1 MNEFEIIEHYFKPKL
16 PNNQQELE
24 LGIGDDAAVIDI
36 PQNEELVISMDTL
49 VEGVHFLK
57 DTHPKD
63 IANKSLLVNLSDM
76 AAMGALP
83 KWITLSLTL
92 PNNNSDWIKEF
103 SKKFNSLLADYSLA
117 LIGGD
122 LTKGPLSITIQ
133 AHGVVPKGKFLRRSG
148 AKPGD
153 SIYVTGELGAAAYT
167 LRYLE
172 DSDEKL
178 KPTKKEIQRLNK
190 PEPRIQTGLELRDI
204 ATSCIDISD
213 GLFIDLSHILR
224 CSKVG
229 AEVKLQDIPY
239 SSTLQELKNSRR
251 TKDLAI
257 NLALT
262 GGDDYEL
269 CFTIPSNLSNADLE
283 KIITTS
289 KVSKIGIINKLS
301 SKLNLIDGNDKP
313 YKVESVGFQHF

>member
-1 MNEFEIIEHYFKPKL
+1 MNEFEIIERYFKPKL
-16 PNNQQELE
+16 QDNEQGLE
-24 LGIGDDAAVIDI
+24 LGVGDDAAVINISQD
-36 PQNEELVISMDTL
+36 EELVVSIDTL

-57 DTHPKD
+57 DTSPQD
-63 IANKSLLVNLSDM
+63 IANKSLLVNLSDI
-76 AAMGALP
+76 AAMGASP
-83 KWITLSLTL
+83 RWITLSLTL
-92 PNNNSDWIKEF
+92 PDNNSDWLKEF
-103 SKKFNSLLADYSLA
+103 SKQFNSLLADYSLV

-133 AHGVVPKGKFLRRSG
+133 AHGIVPKGKFLCRSG
-148 AKPGD
+148 AKSGD

-190 PEPRIQTGLELRDI
+190 PEPRIKTGLEIRDI

-239 SSTLQELKNSRR
+239 SSTLRKLN
-251 TKDLAI
+251 KDLAI
-257 NLALT
+257 DLALT

-269 CFTIPSNLSNADLE
+269 CFTIPSNVSNTDLE
-283 KIITTS
+283 KMITTS
-289 KVSKIGIINKLS
+289 KVSKIGRINELS
-301 SKLNLIDGNDKP
+301 SKLNLIDDDEKP
-313 YKVESVGFQHF
+313 YKLESAGFQHF

>member
-1 MNEFEIIEHYFKPKL
+1 MNEFEIIERYFKPKL
-16 PNNQQELE
+16 QDNKQGLE
-24 LGIGDDAAVIDI
+24 LGIGDDAAVINISQD
-36 PQNEELVISMDTL
+36 EELVVSIDTL

-57 DTHPKD
+57 DTSPQD
-63 IANKSLLVNLSDM
+63 IANKSLLVNLSDI
-76 AAMGALP
+76 AAMGASP
-83 KWITLSLTL
+83 RWITLSLTL
-92 PNNNSDWIKEF
+92 PENNSDWLKEF
-103 SKKFNSLLADYSLA
+103 SKQFNSLLADYSLV

-133 AHGVVPKGKFLRRSG
+133 AHGIVPKGKFLCRSG

-167 LRYLE
+167 LKYLK

-190 PEPRIQTGLELRDI
+190 PEPRIKTGLEIRDI

-239 SSTLQELKNSRR
+239 SSTLQKLN
-251 TKDLAI
+251 KDLAVD
-257 NLALT
+257 LALT

-269 CFTIPSNLSNADLE
+269 CFTIPSNVSNIDLE
-283 KIITTS
+283 KMITKS
-289 KVSKIGIINKLS
+289 KVSKIGRINELN
-301 SKLNLIDGNDKP
+301 SKLNLIDDEKP
-313 YKVESVGFQHF
+313 YELKSVGFQHF

>member
-16 PNNQQELE
+16 LDNQQELK

-36 PQNEELVISMDTL
+36 PQDEELVVSIDTL

-57 DTHPKD
+57 DTSPKD
-63 IANKSLLVNLSDM
+63 IANKSLLVNLSDI
-76 AAMGALP
+76 AAMGAEP
-83 KWITLSLTL
+83 RWITLSLTL
-92 PNNNSDWIKEF
+92 PENDLDWLEKF
-103 SKKFNSLLADYSLA
+103 SVQLNKLLTMYSIS

-122 LTKGPLSITIQ
+122 ITKGPLSITIQ
-133 AHGVVPKGKFLRRSG
+133 VHGVVPKGKFLRRSG
-148 AKPGD
+148 ARPGD
-153 SIYVTGELGAAAYT
+153 LIYVTGELGAAAYV

-172 DSDEKL
+172 GSDENL
-178 KPTKKEIQRLNK
+178 KPTEQELQRLNK

-213 GLFIDLSHILR
+213 GLFIDLSHILS

-239 SSTLQELKNSRR
+239 SSTLQKLN
-251 TKDLAI
+251 KDLAI
-257 NLALT
+257 DLALT

-269 CFTIPSNLSNADLE
+269 CFTIPSYISNTDLE
-283 KIITTS
+283 KMITTS
-289 KVSKIGIINKLS
+289 KVSKIGRINELS
-301 SKLNLIDGNDKP
+301 SKLNLIDDDEKP
-313 YKVESVGFQHF
+313 YKLESVGFQHF

>member
-1 MNEFEIIEHYFKPKL
+1 LNEFEIIERYFKPKL
-16 PNNQQELE
+16 QDNEQGLE
-24 LGIGDDAAVIDI
+24 LGVGDDAAVINISQD
-36 PQNEELVISMDTL
+36 EELVVSIDTL

-57 DTHPKD
+57 DTSPQD
-63 IANKSLLVNLSDM
+63 IANKSLLVNLSDI
-76 AAMGALP
+76 AAMGASP
-83 KWITLSLTL
+83 RWITLSLTL
-92 PNNNSDWIKEF
+92 PENNSDWLKEF
-103 SKKFNSLLADYSLA
+103 SKQFNSLLADYSLV

-133 AHGVVPKGKFLRRSG
+133 AHGIVPKGKFLCRSG

-167 LRYLE
+167 LKYLK

-190 PEPRIQTGLELRDI
+190 PEPRIKTGLEIRDI

-213 GLFIDLSHILR
+213 GLFTDLSHILR

-239 SSTLQELKNSRR
+239 SSTLQKLN
-251 TKDLAI
+251 KDLAI
-257 NLALT
+257 DLALT

-269 CFTIPSNLSNADLE
+269 CFTIPSNVSNTDLE
-283 KIITTS
+283 KMITTS
-289 KVSKIGIINKLS
+289 KVSKIGRINELS
-301 SKLNLIDGNDKP
+301 SKLNLIDDDEKS
-313 YKVESVGFQHF
+313 YKLESAGFQHF

>member
-16 PNNQQELE
+16 LDNKQELK

-36 PQNEELVISMDTL
+36 PQDEELVVSIDTL
-49 VEGVHFLK
+49 VQGVHFLK
-57 DTHPKD
+57 DTSPQD
-63 IANKSLLVNLSDM
+63 IANKSLLVNLSDI
-76 AAMGALP
+76 AAMGASP
-83 KWITLSLTL
+83 RWITLSLTL
-92 PNNNSDWIKEF
+92 PDNNSDWLKEF
-103 SKKFNSLLADYSLA
+103 SKQFNSILADYSLV

-133 AHGVVPKGKFLRRSG
+133 AHGIVPKGKFLCRSG
-148 AKPGD
+148 AKPDD

-190 PEPRIQTGLELRDI
+190 PEPRIKTGLEIRDI

-239 SSTLQELKNSRR
+239 SSTLRKLN
-251 TKDLAI
+251 KDLAI
-257 NLALT
+257 DLALT

-269 CFTIPSNLSNADLE
+269 CFTIPSNVSNTDLE
-283 KIITTS
+283 KMITTS
-289 KVSKIGIINKLS
+289 KVSKIGRINELS
-301 SKLNLIDGNDKP
+301 SKLNLIDDDEKP
-313 YKVESVGFQHF
+313 YKLESAGFQHF

>member
-1 MNEFEIIEHYFKPKL
+1 MNEFEIIERYFKPKL
-16 PNNQQELE
+16 QDNKQGLE
-24 LGIGDDAAVIDI
+24 LGIGDDAAVINISQD
-36 PQNEELVISMDTL
+36 EELVVSIDTL

-57 DTHPKD
+57 DTSPQD
-63 IANKSLLVNLSDM
+63 IANKSLLVNLSDI
-76 AAMGALP
+76 AAMGASP
-83 KWITLSLTL
+83 RWITLSLTL
-92 PNNNSDWIKEF
+92 PENNSDWLKEF
-103 SKKFNSLLADYSLA
+103 SKQFNSLLADYSLA

-133 AHGVVPKGKFLRRSG
+133 AHGIVPKGKFLCRSG

-167 LRYLE
+167 LKYLK

-190 PEPRIQTGLELRDI
+190 PEARIKTGLEIRDI

-213 GLFIDLSHILR
+213 GLFTDLSHILR

-239 SSTLQELKNSRR
+239 SSTLRKLN
-251 TKDLAI
+251 KDLAI
-257 NLALT
+257 DLALT

-269 CFTIPSNLSNADLE
+269 CFTIPSNVSNTDLE
-283 KIITTS
+283 KMITTS
-289 KVSKIGIINKLS
+289 KVSKIGRINELS
-301 SKLNLIDGNDKP
+301 SKLNLIDDDEKS
-313 YKVESVGFQHF
+313 YKLESAGFQHF

>member
-1 MNEFEIIEHYFKPKL
+1 MNEFEIIERYFKPKL
-16 PNNQQELE
+16 QDNKQGLE
-24 LGIGDDAAVIDI
+24 LGIGDDAAVINISQD
-36 PQNEELVISMDTL
+36 EELVVSIDTL

-57 DTHPKD
+57 DTSPQD
-63 IANKSLLVNLSDM
+63 IANKSLLVNLSDI
-76 AAMGALP
+76 AAMGASP
-83 KWITLSLTL
+83 RWITLSLTL
-92 PNNNSDWIKEF
+92 PENNSDWLKEF
-103 SKKFNSLLADYSLA
+103 SKQFNSLLADYSLV

-133 AHGVVPKGKFLRRSG
+133 AHGIVPKGKFLCRSG
-148 AKPGD
+148 AKPDD

-190 PEPRIQTGLELRDI
+190 PEARIKTGLEIRDI

-213 GLFIDLSHILR
+213 GLFTDLSHILR

-239 SSTLQELKNSRR
+239 SSTLRKLN
-251 TKDLAI
+251 KDLAI
-257 NLALT
+257 DLALT

-269 CFTIPSNLSNADLE
+269 CFTIPSNVSNTDLE
-283 KIITTS
+283 KMITTS
-289 KVSKIGIINKLS
+289 KVSKIGRINELS
-301 SKLNLIDGNDKP
+301 SKLNLIDDDEKS
-313 YKVESVGFQHF
+313 YKLESAGFQHF

>member
-1 MNEFEIIEHYFKPKL
+1 MNEFEIIERYFKPKL
-16 PNNQQELE
+16 QDNEQGLE
-24 LGIGDDAAVIDI
+24 LGVGDDAAVINISQD
-36 PQNEELVISMDTL
+36 EELVVSIDTL

-57 DTHPKD
+57 DTSPQD
-63 IANKSLLVNLSDM
+63 IANKSLLVNLSDI
-76 AAMGALP
+76 AAMGASP
-83 KWITLSLTL
+83 RWITLSLTL
-92 PNNNSDWIKEF
+92 PENNSDWLKEF
-103 SKKFNSLLADYSLA
+103 SKQFNSLLADYSLV

-133 AHGVVPKGKFLRRSG
+133 AHGIVPKGKFLCRSG

-167 LRYLE
+167 LKYLK

-190 PEPRIQTGLELRDI
+190 PEPRIKTGLEIRDI

-213 GLFIDLSHILR
+213 GLFTDLSHILR

-239 SSTLQELKNSRR
+239 SSTLRKLN
-251 TKDLAI
+251 KDLAI
-257 NLALT
+257 DLALT

-269 CFTIPSNLSNADLE
+269 CFTIPSNVSNTDLE
-283 KIITTS
+283 KMITTS
-289 KVSKIGIINKLS
+289 KVSKIGRINELS
-301 SKLNLIDGNDKP
+301 SKLNLIDDDEKS
-313 YKVESVGFQHF
+313 YKLESAGFQHF

>member
-1 MNEFEIIEHYFKPKL
+1 MNEFEIIERYFKPKL
-16 PNNQQELE
+16 QDNEQGLE
-24 LGIGDDAAVIDI
+24 LGVGDDAAVINISQD
-36 PQNEELVISMDTL
+36 EELVVSIDTL
-49 VEGVHFLK
+49 VDGVHFLK
-57 DTHPKD
+57 NTSPKD
-63 IANKSLLVNLSDM
+63 IANKSLLVNLSDI
-76 AAMGALP
+76 AAMGASP
-83 KWITLSLTL
+83 RWITLSLTL
-92 PNNNSDWIKEF
+92 PENNSDWLKEF
-103 SKKFNSLLADYSLA
+103 SKQFNSLLADYSLA

-133 AHGVVPKGKFLRRSG
+133 AHGVVPKGKFLRRSR

-190 PEPRIQTGLELRDI
+190 PEPRIKTGLEIRDI

-213 GLFIDLSHILR
+213 GLFTDLSHILR

-239 SSTLQELKNSRR
+239 SSTLLKLN
-251 TKDLAI
+251 KDLAI
-257 NLALT
+257 DLALT

-269 CFTIPSNLSNADLE
+269 CFTIPSNVSNTDLE
-283 KIITTS
+283 KMITTS
-289 KVSKIGIINKLS
+289 KVSKIGRINELS
-301 SKLNLIDGNDKP
+301 SKLNLIDDDEKS
-313 YKVESVGFQHF
+313 YKLESAGFQHF

>member
-16 PNNQQELE
+16 LDNQHELR
-24 LGIGDDAAVIDI
+24 LGIGDDAAVIGV
-36 PQNEELVISMDTL
+36 PQDEELVVSIDTL
-49 VEGVHFLK
+49 VQGVHFLK
-57 DTHPKD
+57 DTSPQD
-63 IANKSLLVNLSDM
+63 IANKSLLVNLSDI
-76 AAMGALP
+76 AAMGASP
-83 KWITLSLTL
+83 RWITLSLTL
-92 PNNNSDWIKEF
+92 PENNSDWLKEF
-103 SKKFNSLLADYSLA
+103 SKQFNSLLADYSLV

-133 AHGVVPKGKFLRRSG
+133 AHGIVPKGKFLCRSG
-148 AKPGD
+148 AKSGD

-190 PEPRIQTGLELRDI
+190 PEPRIKTGLEIRDI

-239 SSTLQELKNSRR
+239 SSTLRKLN
-251 TKDLAI
+251 KDLAI
-257 NLALT
+257 DLALT

-269 CFTIPSNLSNADLE
+269 CFTIPSNVSNTDLE
-283 KIITTS
+283 KMITTS
-289 KVSKIGIINKLS
+289 KVSKIGRINELS
-301 SKLNLIDGNDKP
+301 SKLNLIDDDEKP
-313 YKVESVGFQHF
+313 YKLESAGFQHF